1 VREGSS
7 AVELDGA
14 LKAVE
19 SPGRGS
25 EGSVV
30 YPSARPTRVPA
41 VIRLYFVGHRNL
53 IRLRN
58 LLGALFDGFWL
69 GVLGRQQL
77 HAISETVFDKKGM
90 YWTDEY
96 NRQGLYDW
104 ERRMLES
111 HFAECR
117 KVLVAAAGGGR
128 ELLALRRQGMQADG
142 FDCHLGLVR
151 SANELLESEGMVPDV
166 LRVTAGIGNA
176 LAPLLGRDRVEVGD
190 SLIPNY
196 AHYFTREELQAEMK
210 EGGFEL
216 TFCDTRD
223 YGHGVGVAV

>member
-1 VREGSS
+1 
-7 AVELDGA
+7 
-14 LKAVE
+14 
-19 SPGRGS
+19 
-25 EGSVV
+25 
-30 YPSARPTRVPA
+30 
-41 VIRLYFVGHRNL
+41 
-53 IRLRN
+53 
-58 LLGALFDGFWL
+58 
-69 GVLGRQQL
+69 
-77 HAISETVFDKKGM
+77 
-90 YWTDEY
+90 
-96 NRQGLYDW
+96 
-104 ERRMLES
+104 
-111 HFAECR
+111 
-117 KVLVAAAGGGR
+117 
-128 ELLALRRQGMQADG
+128 MQADG

-176 LAPLLGRDRVEVGD
+176 LAPLLGWDRVEVGD